1 MTYTVNNTSPYRGF
15 RKSSVYGMVGTVLS
29 CAILFLIM
37 WFYIMPYTQEV
48 KPVEEEGLMISF
60 GNSDEGGGQGEELMG
75 TPDQAS
81 APSNAEETTV
91 TQPAEPVR
99 PVTTTTTK
107 VATSSNDYITQQ
119 EASLAIAEK
128 KRKDQEKQAQIAADS
143 ARIANEKRIADQKR
157 KEQDAIN
164 KASSSMSGLFGNSSS
179 AGNGNG
185 TGSGSGEGPGH
196 QGNPAGKGYA
206 GGHSWSLNGR
216 SLTSMVQP
224 SYDKDIEGKIT
235 VNIRVDAG
243 GKVVSTSIGSPTTIS
258 DQDMRNAAMSA
269 ATRARFSTG
278 NSSAAGSITFNFRL
292 K

>member
-1 MTYTVNNTSPYRGF
+1 
-15 RKSSVYGMVGTVLS
+15 
-29 CAILFLIM
+29 
-37 WFYIMPYTQEV
+37 
-48 KPVEEEGLMISF
+48 MISF

-128 KRKDQEKQAQIAADS
+128 KRKDQEKQAQIAADN
-143 ARIANEKRIADQKR
+143 ARIANEKRIADKKR

-196 QGNPAGKGYA
+196 QGSPFGKGYV
-206 GGHSWSLNGR
+206 GGHDASVNGR
-216 SLTSMVQP
+216 SIIGNVAEP
-224 SYDKDIEGKIT
+224 SSFYQEGRLVVT
-235 VNIRVDAG
+235 IRVNSG
-243 GKVVSTSIGSPTTIS
+243 GQVISAKCTSGNVSDIKTRQLVERAALLTKFTGGRNEAVGTITY
-258 DQDMRNAAMSA
+258 NL
-269 ATRARFSTG
+269 RFSS
-278 NSSAAGSITFNFRL
+278 N
-292 K
+292 